1 MRPLQGIPLTRLS
14 AGLLLAVLLAGCQT
28 VQSALRTT
36 LGSSSTNTRGVL
48 VSRVEAARQTQ
59 VEAKAQFEVTYD
71 LFKQLTEYRT
81 GELEDLYDGFR
92 DEIKE
97 CEDYAEEVGT
107 RISGI
112 ENVSVQLFTK
122 WGEEL
127 QEITDPSLRELSQ
140 ERLEETVSRNES
152 LVDSLRSTQDKMT
165 PIVTAFGDH
174 VLFLK
179 HDLNAHAIAAL
190 NDSVKRVEKD
200 ISSLFGVMQ
209 SSIKKADVFVASM
222 STKPSG
228 ADG

>member
-1 MRPLQGIPLTRLS
+1 M
-14 AGLLLAVLLAGCQT
+14 LLGACQT

-36 LGSSSTNTRGVL
+36 LGSSSSNTRALL
-48 VSRVEAARQTQ
+48 VSRVQDARKTQ
-59 VEAKAQFEVTYD
+59 VGAKAQFEATYD

-92 DEIKE
+92 DEIDS
-97 CEDYAEEVGT
+97 CEDYLEEVGT

-127 QEITDPSLRELSQ
+127 QEITDPALRELSQ
-140 ERLEETVSRNES
+140 ERLEETVSRYES

-165 PIVTAFGDH
+165 PIVTAFSDH

-179 HDLNAHAIAAL
+179 HDLNAQAIAAL

-209 SSIKKADVFVASM
+209 SSIKKADAFVASM
-222 STKPSG
+222 STQASKT
-228 ADG
+228 DG